1 MKRLFLL
8 LLLTVAGATISFAQG
23 KKAKNSAYYTSFE
36 TGYVRPL
43 SERKPVTT
51 KWTLLQG
58 EAIVANHFI
67 SNQEYTG
74 DIIGFQAQHGRFYR
88 KSDRLSWQ
96 LTLTHLRRMNRSLTG
111 GGLEN
116 PGKTSV
122 LSTQSYEADYAVF
135 YNWLLFDRLQLRA
148 GGSFNVNGGFFYN
161 ASNAMNNVI
170 SVDLQTQLLA
180 AAQIRYGWDFKRFG
194 LDLYGNVATP
204 FMGFMGADTR
214 YETFFES
221 LAQQP
226 FYADDANHFLFSA
239 PHNLQGVNY
248 EMGIDFALRNFSL
261 SFSFESRNRWW
272 TAYEL
277 QNYRKYALLKMGV
290 SVNLFAQQKYKS
302 GDRHF

>member
-8 LLLTVAGATISFAQG
+8 FLLTIAATTISFAQG
-23 KKAKNSAYYTSFE
+23 KKAKDSAFHNSFE

-43 SERKPVTT
+43 SERMPVTT

-58 EAIVANHFI
+58 EAVVANHHI

-74 DIIGFQAQHGRFYR
+74 DIIGFEAKHGRFYR

-96 LTLTHLRRMNRSLTG
+96 LTLTHLRRMHRDMFG

-148 GGSFNVNGGFFYN
+148 GGSFNVNGGFFFN
-161 ASNAMNNVI
+161 AKDAMNNVI
-170 SVDLQTQLLA
+170 SVDVQTQLLA

-194 LDLYGNVATP
+194 LDIYGNVATP
-204 FMGFMGADTR
+204 FMGFMGTDTR

-221 LAQQP
+221 IAQLP
-226 FYADDANHFLFSA
+226 FYADESNHFVFSA
-239 PHNLQGVNY
+239 PHNLQGVNF
-248 EMGIDFALRNFSL
+248 EMCVDFALRNISL
-261 SFSFESRNRWW
+261 SLSFESRNRWW
-272 TAYEL
+272 SAYEL
-277 QNYRKYALLKMGV
+277 QNYRKYSLLKLGV
-290 SVNLFAQQKYKS
+290 SVNLFSQQKLKS